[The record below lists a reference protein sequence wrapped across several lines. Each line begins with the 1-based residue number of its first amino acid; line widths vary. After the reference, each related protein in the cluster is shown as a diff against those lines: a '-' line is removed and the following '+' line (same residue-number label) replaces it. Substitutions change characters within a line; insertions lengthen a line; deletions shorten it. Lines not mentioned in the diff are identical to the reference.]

1 MKSILYILFAFT
13 TCVRAEMNAWLQQG
27 LVTPEVINSLKSE
40 LELSAEQQAKMQA
53 IVEAAQ
59 AEGLSLEQ
67 AVKEAQKA
75 FNGLLK
81 NRETQ
86 AEAAS
91 TALTKLLEAES
102 PLKHLQLHTLL
113 QLRDV
118 LTVEQQRLA
127 AKLAPERKAKT
138 AGLETQVR
146 QKAMALREV
155 VDGLGV
161 KPTETMS
168 ERGKEIEGLIR
179 SGDWAAAN
187 DALEQLIKDSGFNEP
202 VTTEPLDFSKFE
214 TGDIDLEVLKQ
225 RYEQVQEKG
234 QSVISIPMIR
244 QFVQAKQAFEE
255 AKEAQDAEKVGRILT
270 WAEKQLENL

>member
-1 MKSILYILFAFT
+1 MKHILYIVLAFS
-13 TCVRAEMNAWLQQG
+13 TCVRADVNAWLHQG

>member
-1 MKSILYILFAFT
+1 MKHLLFILLALS
-13 TCVRAEMNAWLQQG
+13 TCVRADIHDWLQQG
-27 LVTPEVINSLKSE
+27 LITPEIISSLKSE
-40 LELSAEQQAKMQA
+40 LELTAEQQAKMQA

-59 AEGLSLEQ
+59 SEGQPLEQ
-67 AVKEAQKA
+67 AVKEAQQA

-81 NRETQ
+81 DRETQ

-91 TALTKLLEAES
+91 TALNKLLEAES
-102 PLKHLQLHTLL
+102 PLKHLQLRTLL

-127 AKLAPERKAKT
+127 VKLAPERKAKT

-146 QKAMALREV
+146 QRAMALREA
-155 VDGLGV
+155 VDGLGI
-161 KPTETMS
+161 KPTEAMS

-179 SGDWAAAN
+179 AGDWAAAN

-202 VTTEPLDFSKFE
+202 VTTEPLDFSSFE
-214 TGDIDLEVLKQ
+214 TGDIDLEALKQ
-225 RYEQVQEKG
+225 RYQSVQDRG
-234 QSVISIPMIR
+234 QSVISIPMMR
-244 QFVQAKQAFEE
+244 RFVQAKQAFEE

>member
-1 MKSILYILFAFT
+1 MKPILYILLAFT
-13 TCVRAEMNAWLQQG
+13 TCVSADVNDWLQQG
-27 LVTPEVINSLKSE
+27 LITPEIISSLKNE
-40 LELSAEQQAKMQA
+40 LELTAEQQTKMQA

-59 AEGLSLEQ
+59 AEGQPLEQ
-67 AVKEAQKA
+67 AVKESQQA

-81 NRETQ
+81 DRETQ

-102 PLKHLQLHTLL
+102 PLKHLQLRTLL

-127 AKLAPERKAKT
+127 VKLAPERKAKT

-155 VDGLGV
+155 VDGLGI
-161 KPTETMS
+161 KPTEAMS

-179 SGDWAAAN
+179 SGDWTAAN
-187 DALEQLIKDSGFNEP
+187 GALEQLIKDSGFNEP
-202 VTTEPLDFSKFE
+202 VTTESPDFSSFE

-225 RYEQVQEKG
+225 RYQSVQDRG
-234 QSVISIPMIR
+234 QSLISIPMMR

>member
-1 MKSILYILFAFT
+1 MKHILYIVLAFS

-40 LELSAEQQAKMQA
+40 LELSAEQQTKMQA

-59 AEGLSLEQ
+59 AGGLPLEQ

-102 PLKHLQLHTLL
+102 PLKHLQLRTLL

-138 AGLETQVR
+138 AGLETLVR

>member
-1 MKSILYILFAFT
+1 MKHILYILLAFS
-13 TCVRAEMNAWLQQG
+13 TCVRADVNDWLQQG
-27 LVTPEVINSLKSE
+27 LITPEIISSLKSE
-40 LELSAEQQAKMQA
+40 LGLTAEQQAKMQA

-59 AEGLSLEQ
+59 SEGQPLEQ
-67 AVKEAQKA
+67 AVKAAQQA
-75 FNGLLK
+75 LNGLLK
-81 NRETQ
+81 DRETQ

-102 PLKHLQLHTLL
+102 PLKHLQLRTLL

-127 AKLAPERKAKT
+127 VKLAPERKART

-161 KPTETMS
+161 KPTEAMS

-187 DALEQLIKDSGFNEP
+187 EALEQLFKDCGFNEP

-214 TGDIDLEVLKQ
+214 TGNIDLEVLKQ

-234 QSVISIPMIR
+234 QSVISIPMMR

>member
-1 MKSILYILFAFT
+1 MKQILYILLAFA
-13 TCVRAEMNAWLQQG
+13 TCVRADVNDWLQQG
-27 LVTPEVINSLKSE
+27 LITPEIISSLKNE
-40 LELSAEQQAKMQA
+40 LELTAEQQTKMQA

-59 AEGLSLEQ
+59 SEGQPLEQ
-67 AVKEAQKA
+67 AVKDAQQT

-81 NRETQ
+81 DRETQ

-102 PLKHLQLHTLL
+102 PLKHLQLRTLL

-127 AKLAPERKAKT
+127 VKLAPERKAKT

-155 VDGLGV
+155 VDSLGV
-161 KPTETMS
+161 KPTEAMS
-168 ERGKEIEGLIR
+168 ERGREIEGLIR
-179 SGDWAAAN
+179 SGDWKAAN
-187 DALEQLIKDSGFNEP
+187 EALEQLIKDSGFNEP
-202 VTTEPLDFSKFE
+202 VTTEPLDFSSFE

-225 RYEQVQEKG
+225 RYQTVQDRG
-234 QSVISIPMIR
+234 QSVISIPMMR
-244 QFVQAKQAFEE
+244 RFVQAKQAFEE

>member
-1 MKSILYILFAFT
+1 MKHILYILLAFA
-13 TCVRAEMNAWLQQG
+13 TCVRADVNDWLQQG
-27 LVTPEVINSLKSE
+27 LITPEIISSLKTE
-40 LELSAEQQAKMQA
+40 LELTAEQQTKMQA

-59 AEGLSLEQ
+59 SEGQPLEQ
-67 AVKEAQKA
+67 AVKDAQQA
-75 FNGLLK
+75 FNSLLK
-81 NRETQ
+81 DRETQ
-86 AEAAS
+86 AEAAG

-102 PLKHLQLHTLL
+102 PLKHLQLRTLL

-127 AKLAPERKAKT
+127 VKLAPERKAKT

-155 VDGLGV
+155 VDSLGV
-161 KPTETMS
+161 KPTEAMS

-179 SGDWAAAN
+179 SGDWKAAN
-187 DALEQLIKDSGFNEP
+187 EALEQLIKDSGFNEP
-202 VTTEPLDFSKFE
+202 VVTEPLDFSSFE

-225 RYEQVQEKG
+225 RYQSVQDRG
-234 QSVISIPMIR
+234 QSVISIPMMR
-244 QFVQAKQAFEE
+244 RFVQAKQAFEE